1 MTVNISIDAMGGDF
15 GPNVTMEAI
24 TCVLGNHSDVCA
36 LVFGDRAALLS
47 AVDQNLSHN
56 ILSRLDIRH
65 CQSQVDCDDKPS
77 NAVRSKQDSSM
88 ALALKSI
95 KDGDAQACVSA
106 GNTGVLMALGLFTL
120 GTLPGISRPAI
131 CAEIPTDQ
139 GNKLMLDLG
148 ANVDCSAQQ
157 LYQFAVLG
165 SYTAKLALDIAKP
178 RVRLLNVGSEAGKG
192 NNLVQTAARIIEQDT
207 SLNYQGFVEGD
218 GIFQGQADVVVCDG
232 FSGNVA
238 LKAGEGVARY
248 IYQKLSRLSAGQEGD
263 FADLKSSIQPS
274 LFNGAYLLGINGV
287 VVKSHGGA
295 DVQGFSNALERA
307 INAARH
313 QLPSI
318 LSPELE
324 KTIQVTSE

>member
-24 TCVLGNHSDVCA
+24 TRVLDNHPDVNA
-36 LVFGDRAALLS
+36 LVFGDRSALLG
-47 AVDQNLSHN
+47 AIGDNLNPN
-56 ILSRLDIRH
+56 IRSRLDIYH
-65 CQSQVDCDDKPS
+65 CESQVNGDDKPS

-95 KDGDAQACVSA
+95 KDGDAQACISA
-106 GNTGVLMALGLFTL
+106 GNTGVLMAFSLFTL

-139 GNKLMLDLG
+139 GSKLMLDLG

-165 SYTAKLALDIAKP
+165 SHTAKLALDITEP
-178 RVRLLNVGSEAGKG
+178 SVRLLNVGSEAGKG
-192 NNLVQTAARIIEQDT
+192 NNLVQTTARILEQDP
-207 SLNYQGFVEGD
+207 SINYQGFVEGD
-218 GIFQGQADVVVCDG
+218 GIFQGQADVIVCDG

-238 LKAGEGVARY
+238 LKASEGVARY
-248 IYQKLSRLSAGQEGD
+248 IYQKLSRLSGGRED
-263 FADLKSSIQPS
+263 EFVDLKSSIQPS

-307 INAARH
+307 VNAARH
-313 QLPSI
+313 QLPSV

>member
-15 GPNVTMEAI
+15 GPNVTMEAA
-24 TCVLGNHSDVCA
+24 TRVLANHPDVSA
-36 LVFGDRAALLS
+36 LIFGDRSVLMRSIGEDLDS
-47 AVDQNLSHN
+47 N
-56 ILSRLDIRH
+56 IRSRLEICH
-65 CQSQVDCDDKPS
+65 CESQVDCDDKPS

-95 KDGDAQACVSA
+95 KDGEAQACISA
-106 GNTGVLMALGLFTL
+106 GNTGVLMALSLFAL
-120 GTLPGISRPAI
+120 GTLPSISRPAI
-131 CAEIPTDQ
+131 CAEIPTNN

-165 SYTAKLALDIAKP
+165 RHTAKLALGIANP
-178 RVRLLNVGSEAGKG
+178 SVRLLNVGSEAGKG
-192 NNLVQTAARIIEQDT
+192 NNLVQATAAMLELDD
-207 SLNYQGFVEGD
+207 SLNYQGFIEGD
-218 GIFQGQADVVVCDG
+218 GIFQGRADVIVCDG

-248 IYQKLSRLSAGQEGD
+248 IYQKLSKLSAGQEQQ

-295 DVQGFSNALERA
+295 DVQGFANALERA
-307 INAARH
+307 INAARQ
-313 QLPSI
+313 QLPSA
-318 LSPELE
+318 LAPELE
-324 KTIQVTSE
+324 KTIKVN

>member
-15 GPNVTMEAI
+15 GPNVTMEAV
-24 TCVLGNHSDVCA
+24 TRVLANHPDVST
-36 LVFGDRAALLS
+36 LIFGDRSALMRSIGEDLDS
-47 AVDQNLSHN
+47 N
-56 ILSRLDIRH
+56 IRSRLEICH
-65 CQSQVDCDDKPS
+65 CESQVDCDDKPS

-95 KDGDAQACVSA
+95 KDGEAQACISA
-106 GNTGVLMALGLFTL
+106 GNTGVLMALSLFTL

-131 CAEIPTDQ
+131 CAEIPTNN

-165 SYTAKLALDIAKP
+165 IHTAKLALGIANP
-178 RVRLLNVGSEAGKG
+178 SVRLLNVGSEAGKG
-192 NNLVQTAARIIEQDT
+192 NNLVQATAAMLELDD
-207 SLNYQGFVEGD
+207 SLNYQGFIEGD
-218 GIFQGQADVVVCDG
+218 GIFQGRADVIVCDG

-248 IYQKLSRLSAGQEGD
+248 IYQKLSKLSAGQEQQ

-295 DVQGFSNALERA
+295 DVQGFANALERA
-307 INAARH
+307 INAARQ
-313 QLPSI
+313 QLPSA
-318 LSPELE
+318 LAPELE
-324 KTIQVTSE
+324 KTIKVN

>member
-1 MTVNISIDAMGGDF
+1 MTFNISIDAMGGDF
-15 GPNVTMEAI
+15 GPNVTMEAV
-24 TCVLGNHSDVCA
+24 TRVLANHPDVSV
-36 LVFGDRAALLS
+36 LIFGDRSILMRSVGEDLDS
-47 AVDQNLSHN
+47 N
-56 ILSRLDIRH
+56 IRSRLEICH
-65 CQSQVDCDDKPS
+65 CESQVDCDEKPS

-95 KDGDAQACVSA
+95 KDDEAQACISA
-106 GNTGVLMALGLFTL
+106 GNTGVLMALSLFTL

-131 CAEIPTDQ
+131 CAEIPTNN

-148 ANVDCSAQQ
+148 ANVDCSPQQ

-165 SYTAKLALDIAKP
+165 THTAKLALGIAKP
-178 RVRLLNVGSEAGKG
+178 SVRLLNVGSEAGKG
-192 NNLVQTAARIIEQDT
+192 NNLVQATAAMLEHDD
-207 SLNYQGFVEGD
+207 SLNYQGFIEGD
-218 GIFQGQADVVVCDG
+218 GIFQGRADVIVCEG

-248 IYQKLSRLSAGQEGD
+248 IYQKLSKLSAGQEQQ

-295 DVQGFSNALERA
+295 DVQGFGNALERA
-307 INAARH
+307 INAARQ
-313 QLPSI
+313 QLPSA
-318 LSPELE
+318 LAPELE
-324 KTIQVTSE
+324 KTIKVN

>member
-15 GPNVTMEAI
+15 GPNVTLEAV
-24 TCVLGNHSDVCA
+24 TRVLANHPDVST
-36 LVFGDRAALLS
+36 LIFGDRSALMRSIGEDLDS
-47 AVDQNLSHN
+47 N
-56 ILSRLDIRH
+56 IRSRLEICH
-65 CQSQVDCDDKPS
+65 CESQVDCDDKPS

-95 KDGDAQACVSA
+95 KDGEAQACISA
-106 GNTGVLMALGLFTL
+106 GNTGVLMALSLFTL

-131 CAEIPTDQ
+131 CAEIPTNN

-165 SYTAKLALDIAKP
+165 IHTAKLALGIANP
-178 RVRLLNVGSEAGKG
+178 SVRLLNVGSEAGKG
-192 NNLVQTAARIIEQDT
+192 NNLVQATAAMLELDD
-207 SLNYQGFVEGD
+207 SLNYQGFIEGD
-218 GIFQGQADVVVCDG
+218 GIFQGRADVIVCDG

-248 IYQKLSRLSAGQEGD
+248 IYQKLSKLSAGQEQQ

-295 DVQGFSNALERA
+295 DVQGFANALERA
-307 INAARH
+307 INAARQ
-313 QLPSI
+313 QLPSA
-318 LSPELE
+318 LAPELE
-324 KTIQVTSE
+324 KTIKVN